1 MDVIKKIIQ
10 KENKMY
16 KLIDN
21 YYLKLRPNNIVLI
34 KKVINKKGEEIYED
48 SGFFSRYKYLF
59 GKLLKKIIE
68 DKNVENEE
76 IKSIQELY
84 KLIKNIEKKYESL
97 EKILI
102 EKIPEKI

>member
-1 MDVIKKIIQ
+1 
-10 KENKMY
+10 MY

-48 SGFFSRYKYLF
+48 LGFFSRYKYLF